1 MQLASGSLADPGVVE
16 LGEPGLQGPGSSTIY
31 GLQEGA
37 AKEKQQ
43 HQGKARR
50 LLIISTGAGNLT
62 PEIESRLRMLFAGHL
77 IVPFDP
83 KADFES
89 RITPRA
95 RVIVAGGDG
104 TVEFVVRR
112 LADTKHPLGIL
123 SLGTF
128 NNFALALGLPPDLDG
143 QVRVIKTGRP
153 RAITVGRVNDV
164 VFLEACAIGLFG
176 ETIALGEAA
185 KDWKYGALTAELGKV
200 LAAKPFHYELDG
212 DFEGRG
218 SAMSLVFTNTSSTG
232 AGLPVGRSDP
242 TDHYL
247 EFSVHAGRSRTDIVA
262 RALASAVL
270 LKHKEEGEGQ
280 VFRFQRLEVKTRP
293 KVRVYADNR
302 LVGRTPATIT
312 AEVSALKVIL
322 PVKRTATA
330 AA

>member
-1 MQLASGSLADPGVVE
+1 M
-16 LGEPGLQGPGSSTIY
+16 GEPGLQGPGSSTIPGTIFGTIF

-37 AKEKQQ
+37 SNHQQQQ
-43 HQGKARR
+43 HQQKGKARR

-62 PEIESRLRMLFAGHL
+62 PEIESRLRMLFADHL
-77 IVPFDP
+77 IIPFDP
-83 KADFES
+83 KVDFEAL
-89 RITPRA
+89 ITPRA
-95 RVIVAGGDG
+95 RVVVAGGDG
-104 TVEFVVRR
+104 TIEFVVRK
-112 LADTKHPLGIL
+112 LADSTHPLGIL

-128 NNFALALGLPPDLDG
+128 NNFALALGLPADIEG

-153 RAITVGRVNDV
+153 RAITLGKVNGT

-185 KDWKYGALTAELGKV
+185 KDWKYGALTAELGNV
-200 LAAKPFHYELDG
+200 IAAKRFHYELDG
-212 DFEGRG
+212 DFKASG
-218 SAMSLVFTNTSSTG
+218 SAMSLVFTNTSSIG
-232 AGLPVGRSDP
+232 SRLPVGESDP

-247 EFSVHAGRSRTDIVA
+247 EFSVHAGSSRTDIVA

-280 VFRFQRLEVKTRP
+280 VFKFQKLKVTTRP
-293 KVRVYADNR
+293 KVRAYADNL
-302 LVGRTPATIT
+302 LVGRTPATVT

-322 PVKRTATA
+322 PRAKAVTA